1 MLHLT
6 TLGKQHS
13 AYDGDVESGTKQGE
27 QTYVCAMCD
36 NMSEHDL
43 SLLNAVQHLQ
53 QLNLCL
59 ARTITCNQFRCS
71 MCFSKVTTPSLDC
84 NMNL

>member
-1 MLHLT
+1 MVLHLT

-13 AYDGDVESGTKQGE
+13 AYDRDDESSTKQGE
-27 QTYVCAMCD
+27 QTYVCTMCD

-43 SLLNAVQHLQ
+43 SLLNAAQHLQ

-59 ARTITCNQFRCS
+59 ARLLQ
-71 MCFSKVTTPSLDC
+71 
-84 NMNL
+84 